1 MWALLHDLLVRC
13 GCDQHDGT
21 EFALRMLRSRLRS
34 IAAYH
39 GAEPAREEYHR
50 IRDALLDYEDECETW
65 LEETETGDMAAE

>member
-1 MWALLHDLLVRC
+1 V
-13 GCDQHDGT
+13 
-21 EFALRMLRSRLRS
+21 RS